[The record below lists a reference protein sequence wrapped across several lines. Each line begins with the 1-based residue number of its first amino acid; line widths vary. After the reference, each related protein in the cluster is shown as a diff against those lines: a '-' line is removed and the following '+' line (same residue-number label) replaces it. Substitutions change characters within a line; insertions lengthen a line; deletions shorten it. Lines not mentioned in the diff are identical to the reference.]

1 MIPPMMRML
10 PILIVCAAASPAR
23 ANAAP
28 QEPCRDAPA
37 AESGANARDE
47 TDLDL
52 SFQGN
57 NAAMNASGDQ
67 EASEQNVIV
76 LSDATGAAAVVA
88 PAAGGRILAFRPAG
102 APGNVFWTP
111 PPGDSI
117 LYGWNNHGGEKT
129 WIGPQARWRGM
140 AGKGWPPPAFF
151 DQDRYEVLPGATAAA
166 ATILSPAPEGGDCP
180 CRVERAVSLSD
191 GVLRVESRLVPAAGA
206 GAADGADEFI
216 AWSVL
221 QTPFARRVA
230 VRPAPPARVLNG
242 EDGADPLPEPDK
254 ADGGVL
260 VYDLAA
266 VDGVANAKGYFDAD
280 AIAAELPGG
289 TLVARRV
296 ATPEDPD
303 PASVPFPEHARA
315 ELFAGG
321 LDASPAKR
329 YLELEFT
336 STGTRRLV
344 VEYAFLP
351 GVPCDRALAP
361 RP

>member
-1 MIPPMMRML
+1 MTSML
-10 PILIVCAAASPAR
+10 PVLIVCAAAGTAR
-23 ANAAP
+23 ADAAP
-28 QEPCRDAPA
+28 PEEAVEPD
-37 AESGANARDE
+37 G
-47 TDLDL
+47 
-52 SFQGN
+52 
-57 NAAMNASGDQ
+57 
-67 EASEQNVIV
+67 VV
-76 LSDATGAAAVVA
+76 LSDGTGATALVA

-129 WIGPQARWRGM
+129 WIGPQARWSGM

-151 DQDRYEVLPGATAAA
+151 DQALYEVLPGATAAA
-166 ATILSPAPEGGDCP
+166 ATLLSPAPEGGDCP
-180 CRVERAVSLSD
+180 FRVERAASLSN
-191 GVLRVESRLVPAAGA
+191 GVLRVESRLVPAGGA
-206 GAADGADEFI
+206 GAADRADDFI

-242 EDGADPLPEPDK
+242 EGGADPLPEPAK

-260 VYDLAA
+260 VYDLSA

-296 ATPEDPD
+296 AMPEDPD

-336 STGTRRLV
+336 ATGTRRLV

-351 GVPCDRALAP
+351 DVPCDRALA

>member
-1 MIPPMMRML
+1 MTPESRHSALRTVL
-10 PILIVCAAASPAR
+10 PLALALTGCATSR
-23 ANAAP
+23 
-28 QEPCRDAPA
+28 
-37 AESGANARDE
+37 GGE
-47 TDLDL
+47 TD
-52 SFQGN
+52 
-57 NAAMNASGDQ
+57 
-67 EASEQNVIV
+67 EIV

-102 APGNVFWTP
+102 AAGNVFWTP
-111 PPGDSI
+111 QPGDLV

-151 DQDRYEVLPGATAAA
+151 DQDRYEVLAGATAAA
-166 ATILSPAPEGGDCP
+166 ATILSPAPAGGDCP
-180 CRVERAVSLSD
+180 FRVERAVSLSN

-230 VRPAPPARVLNG
+230 VRPAPPARILNG
-242 EDGADPLPEPDK
+242 EGGADPLPEPAA

-289 TLVARRV
+289 TLVACRV

-351 GVPCDRALAP
+351 DVPCDRALA